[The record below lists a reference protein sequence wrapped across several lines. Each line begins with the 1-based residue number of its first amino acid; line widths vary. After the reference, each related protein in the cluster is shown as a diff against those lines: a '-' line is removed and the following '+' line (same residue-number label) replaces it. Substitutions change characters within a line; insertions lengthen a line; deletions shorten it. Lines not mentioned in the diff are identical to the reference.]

1 VNVPTANRRPVVL
14 DGPIGGALL
23 GCLRGSGNSDRD
35 DGDWV
40 ELIESAQ
47 EQRVVSLLLSK
58 LSTNDAGTPAF
69 ALDMAA
75 RLSRRI
81 AAGNLRMQR
90 DLATILAALDA
101 AAVSTLLLKGA
112 HLARMVYPNPGL
124 REMNDVD
131 LLVRLADAGRAA
143 RALQALGYDFVAPC
157 DPDNGLVGTHHFPR
171 LVKPGAAPIELH
183 VTLTPAEFGLAID
196 TDGLWQRSVP
206 LAPGSLHAV
215 LSPEDLL
222 LHICVHST
230 YAHAAE
236 FGLRPLCDVDQIVR
250 AFPALDWDAVYR
262 RAVEWKTARGTFLTL
277 YLAAECLGTAVPEA
291 TMSALRPADFG
302 HDLATLVRAHLFTR
316 KTLSMAVPIDAT
328 RAYAARS
335 ALELVRQTFKKVFV
349 PRAELAMQ
357 FPQAADS
364 RIPLWFYARRALS
377 LARRHLW
384 LPVAV
389 TTGADRELTALI
401 ERRSAILSWLDA
413 ERTA

>member
-1 VNVPTANRRPVVL
+1 MA
-14 DGPIGGALL
+14 
-23 GCLRGSGNSDRD
+23 CLRGEDGADRCP
-35 DGDWV
+35 DWAAV
-40 ELIESAQ
+40 VMLAT
-47 EQRVVSLLLSK
+47 EQRVSPLLLEGLESADRGR
-58 LSTNDAGTPAF
+58 LLPPGLRTELT
-69 ALDMAA
+69 A
-75 RLSRRI
+75 RGMCI
-81 AAGNLRMQR
+81 ATGNLRYLV
-90 DLATILAALDA
+90 DLTQALSA
-101 AAVSTLLLKGA
+101 LNAVGVSAVLLKGA

-131 LLVRLADAGRAA
+131 LLIRLADAGRAA
-143 RALQALGYDFVAPC
+143 RALQALGYDFTAPC
-157 DPDNGLVGTHHFPR
+157 DPDHGLVGTHHFPR

-183 VTLTPAEFGLAID
+183 VTLTPPELGLAID
-196 TDGLWQRSVP
+196 TEGLWQRAVP
-206 LAPGSLHAV
+206 LSPGSTHAV

-250 AFPALDWDAVYR
+250 AFPALDWDAVCR
-262 RAVEWKTARGTFLTL
+262 RAAEWKAARGTLLTL
-277 YLAAECLGTAVPEA
+277 HLAAECLGTPIPEA
-291 TMSALRPADFG
+291 AMAALRPADFG
-302 HDLATLVRAHLFTR
+302 HDLAALVRAHLFTR
-316 KTLSMAVPIDAT
+316 KTLSVAVPIDAT

-335 ALELVRQTFKKVFV
+335 VLELVRQTFKKVFV

-364 RIPLWFYARRALS
+364 RIPMWFYARRALS

-389 TTGADRELTALI
+389 TTGADQELTALI